1 MKIDKNKKLLALKSA
16 GIRLDSLP
24 IEEQIRLVL
33 ELQDTLKRIVPKE
46 SKELL
51 KKLYKTLVK
60 LDQNGNEIVKQFK
73 EIATKQ
79 IIGYLQHY
87 IDTLKG

>member
-1 MKIDKNKKLLALKSA
+1 MKTDKNKKLLALKSMS
-16 GIRLDSLP
+16 IRLNTLP

-33 ELQDTLKRIVPKE
+33 ELHDTLERIVPRE

-60 LDQNGNEIVKQFK
+60 LDQNGNETVKQFK

-79 IIGYLQHY
+79 IIGYLQQY
-87 IDTLKG
+87 IDAL